1 MVSDERAEFKRKV
14 NVSSTL
20 SATANLLRIAT
31 TVKGAHC
38 EALLGIGHLH
48 HGQGYCLQMA
58 AKGKSCGRVPKFF
71 RSKIRWGFRYTHF
84 FYTVDPRPPFGILAI
99 APEFCIA
106 SHQDPND
113 CETIQ
118 FAGGLALQGDDRL
131 VVSYGVNDCEAKL
144 ATFPLDR
151 VWAALRPL
159 TAGGEVCNRAP
170 PF

>member
-1 MVSDERAEFKRKV
+1 MISDERAEFKRKV

-131 VVSYGVNDCEAKL
+131 VVSYGVNDCEAKVGTIL
-144 ATFPLDR
+144 VDR
-151 VWAALRPL
+151 VWGMLEPLRG
-159 TAGGEVCNRAP
+159 AGEGFCAP
-170 PF
+170 V

>member
-1 MVSDERAEFKRKV
+1 MVSDERADFKRKV
-14 NVSSTL
+14 NISSAL
-20 SATANLLRIAT
+20 STTANLLRIAT
-31 TVKGAHC
+31 TIRGSRC

-48 HGQGYCLQMA
+48 RGSGYCLQMA
-58 AKGKSCGRVPKFF
+58 ALGRSCNRVPKKS
-71 RSKIRWGFRYTHF
+71 RNKVRWGFRYTHF
-84 FYTVDPRPPFGILAI
+84 FYIVDPRPPFGILAI

-106 SHQDPND
+106 SAQDPLD

-118 FAGGLALQGDDRL
+118 FAGGFALQGDDKL
-131 VVSYGVNDCEAKL
+131 VISYGINDCEAKL

-159 TAGGEVCNRAP
+159 AAGGDVCNPAL

>member
-84 FYTVDPRPPFGILAI
+84 FYTVDPRHPFGILAI

-106 SHQDPND
+106 SHTRTPTTARRSSLLAASL
-113 CETIQ
+113 CKAMT
-118 FAGGLALQGDDRL
+118 GLWSAMA
-131 VVSYGVNDCEAKL
+131 S
-144 ATFPLDR
+144 T
-151 VWAALRPL
+151 
-159 TAGGEVCNRAP
+159 TARQSWP
-170 PF
+170 RSR